1 MIECH
6 TLIYV
11 TDDFARVKL
20 QEIEGVDGSDYVNAS
35 YIDVRILVY
44 SSPVIS
50 LEKVIGSKCT
60 YCLFCDVLE
69 SVLNLLILLRTCI

>member
-35 YIDVRILVY
+35 YIDVRIMY

-50 LEKVIGSKCT
+50 LEKVIGCKFT
-60 YCLFCDVLE
+60 YCLFSDVLE
-69 SVLNLLILLRTCI
+69 SVLNLLMLLRTCI

>member
-1 MIECH
+1 MS

-50 LEKVIGSKCT
+50 LEKVTGCKCT
-60 YCLFCDVLE
+60 YCLFCDVFE
-69 SVLNLLILLRTCI
+69 PVLNSLMLLRTCI

>member
-6 TLIYV
+6 TLIYL

-35 YIDVRILVY
+35 YIDVRILMY

-50 LEKVIGSKCT
+50 LEKVIEYKCT
-60 YCLFCDVLE
+60 YCDVLE
-69 SVLNLLILLRTCI
+69 SVLNLLMLLRTCI

>member
-35 YIDVRILVY
+35 YIDVRILMY

-50 LEKVIGSKCT
+50 LER
-60 YCLFCDVLE
+60 L
-69 SVLNLLILLRTCI
+69 